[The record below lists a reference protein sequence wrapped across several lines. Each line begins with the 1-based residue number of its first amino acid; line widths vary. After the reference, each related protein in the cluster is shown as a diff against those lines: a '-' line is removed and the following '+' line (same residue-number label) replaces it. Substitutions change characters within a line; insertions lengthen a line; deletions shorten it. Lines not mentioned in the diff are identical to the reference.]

1 MSGPRIPE
9 VYELSL
15 NSVIEQQTLSIV
27 HPIEDNEYVNYIEL
41 TLNNSII
48 HPNNLYVMNITASNP
63 AGRTVIIQDWKL
75 SNLKLIITRAT
86 ISTPYYLYSWME

>member
-1 MSGPRIPE
+1 MSGPRTPE
-9 VYELSL
+9 MYELSL
-15 NSVIEQQTLSIV
+15 NWVIEQQTLSIV

-48 HPNNLYVMNITASNP
+48 QPNNLYVMNVTASNP

-75 SNLKLIITRAT
+75 SNLKLIMTHVTVT
-86 ISTPYYLYSWME
+86 IPVP